1 MMQECFCDSHADH
14 LWTPAAHRP
23 LAATA
28 SPPSYVC
35 RGEAEG
41 GRRTGGGW
49 GGGGGRSC
57 STPDKTASFIGSAER
72 HSCNELFN

>member
-14 LWTPAAHRP
+14 LLWPPAAGRP

-35 RGEAEG
+35 RGEAQVG
-41 GRRTGGGW
+41 GRAGG

-57 STPDKTASFIGSAER
+57 SAPDKTASFIGSAER